1 MFIPSHAEVKAIETL
16 VELDLSQNR
25 ITGCVNNKG
34 TYLYLLSTIDLN
46 DIRSLVLKR
55 VANPINIQM
64 LEHPHKDILVI
75 SP

>member
-1 MFIPSHAEVKAIETL
+1 MIPSHADIEAIENL
-16 VELDLSQNR
+16 VELDLKQNR
-25 ITGCVNNKG
+25 ITGFVN

-46 DIRSLVLKR
+46 NIRSLVLKK

>member
-1 MFIPSHAEVKAIETL
+1 MIPSHADIEAIKNL

-25 ITGCVNNKG
+25 ITGFVNNKG

-46 DIRSLVLKR
+46 NMRSLVLKR
-55 VANPINIQM
+55 VANPTNIQM

-75 SP
+75 SI